1 VGGFG
6 LSLRKK
12 KRSHDFDVVKK
23 LCYEPKIFLQ
33 MKLENINV
41 LCNLVQPLKL
51 TIEKKLSL
59 LKPTI
64 HHHPILL
71 CYMTNSNKTQ
81 YIYQRIISK
90 KKKEKKVL

>member
-1 VGGFG
+1 M
-6 LSLRKK
+6 
-12 KRSHDFDVVKK
+12 KK

-90 KKKEKKVL
+90 KKKEKKKSFVKPFFYVY